1 MQKILKELNLPG
13 NLTRSVIIPRN
24 SNKTLSNN
32 KTAVQ
37 LELPITVIKD
47 KSSNKE

>member
-13 NLTRSVIIPRN
+13 NLTQSVIIPRN

-32 KTAVQ
+32 KIAVQ
-37 LELPITVIKD
+37 LELPIGDIKG
-47 KSSNKE
+47 KSGNKE